1 MRWAKFTD
9 IAHGLD
15 AKTRDELNRKNG
27 WMHQRDEQSETGKR
41 RVGSAKREQEH
52 ADISLCCQ
60 LRPWTEK
67 VLFLCAGCALIGDEI
82 LYYACT

>member
-27 WMHQRDEQSETGKR
+27 LDAPER
-41 RVGSAKREQEH
+41 RAKRDREEEGRKCETRTGTCRH
-52 ADISLCCQ
+52 
-60 LRPWTEK
+60 
-67 VLFLCAGCALIGDEI
+67 FALLPVATVD
-82 LYYACT
+82 